1 MTIAIL
7 LADDQCVMLEGIK
20 AILKHEPEIEIVG
33 TARDGCSAIAQS
45 QKLQPDIVLMDID
58 MPKMNGIAATKYIC
72 QHQPNTKVIVLTSH
86 RDRDY
91 ISRAFQAGASGYLL
105 KESLIEDLKQAIYS
119 LDRGYCYI
127 EAKLLAKAIDKT
139 QKVDRVKYQKK
150 FTYLK
155 KYRKSVYT
163 PSSDTLDKLPSLNNS
178 RPRSNPSVIEASLT
192 PVLHQTAANSAF
204 LTAATP
210 KNLRPSRLPKIHR
223 RTDRQR
229 VTWLIMAIASLILS
243 IIIF

>member
-1 MTIAIL
+1 M
-7 LADDQCVMLEGIK
+7 
-20 AILKHEPEIEIVG
+20 
-33 TARDGCSAIAQS
+33 
-45 QKLQPDIVLMDID
+45 
-58 MPKMNGIAATKYIC
+58 
-72 QHQPNTKVIVLTSH
+72 
-86 RDRDY
+86 
-91 ISRAFQAGASGYLL
+91 
-105 KESLIEDLKQAIYS
+105 IEDLKQAIYS

-139 QKVDRVKYQKK
+139 QKVDLVKYQKK

-163 PSSDTLDKLPSLNNS
+163 PSSDTLDKLPSSLNNS
-178 RPRSNPSVIEASLT
+178 RPRSNPSVTEASLT
-192 PVLHQTAANSAF
+192 PILHQTAESEF